1 MSKNNT
7 HIVVM
12 MDTKDARVN
21 ALGAYDNYHQAIG
34 EGIMELSD
42 YCEKSQ
48 YDWITIDLPKKD
60 EASNATVFEAW
71 ADCAGETED
80 ERGIIGS
87 IWIIPTD
94 RK

>member
-1 MSKNNT
+1 MYV
-7 HIVVM
+7 IIM
-12 MDTKDARVN
+12 MDTKDAKVN
-21 ALGAYDNYHQAIG
+21 ALGVCENYYKAIG

-42 YCEKSQ
+42 YCRKSS
-48 YDWITIDLPKKD
+48 YDCIEIELPIKD

-80 ERGIIGS
+80 ERGIICS